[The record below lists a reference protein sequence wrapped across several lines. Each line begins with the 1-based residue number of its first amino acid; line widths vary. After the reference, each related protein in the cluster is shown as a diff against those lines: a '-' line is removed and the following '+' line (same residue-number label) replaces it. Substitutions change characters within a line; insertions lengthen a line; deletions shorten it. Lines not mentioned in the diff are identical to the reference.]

1 MRSRYEESGLMPG
14 GNLADCEGVGAG
26 GGYDMG
32 DGRVDKVE
40 DCMEDAAVDST
51 SLAFFL
57 RPAIFA
63 AYASL
68 RASGEER
75 PSLWWQWTD

>member
-1 MRSRYEESGLMPG
+1 MPG

-26 GGYDMG
+26 GGFEMG

-40 DCMEDAAVDST
+40 DAAVDSA
-51 SLAFFL
+51 SLAFLF
-57 RPAIFA
+57 RPATFS

-68 RASGEER
+68 RASGEGR
-75 PSLWWQWTD
+75 PSLWWQ